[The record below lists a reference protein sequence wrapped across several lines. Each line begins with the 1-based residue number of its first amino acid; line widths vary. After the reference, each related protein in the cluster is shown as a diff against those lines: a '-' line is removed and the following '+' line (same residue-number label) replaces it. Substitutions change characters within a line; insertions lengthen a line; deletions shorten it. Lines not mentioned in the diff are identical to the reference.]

1 MVSSRDVAKLA
12 NVSQSTVSR
21 AYREDVY
28 IDPATKKRVLDA
40 AQQLGY
46 YPNLSARSLRNQQ
59 SGIIGLMLTDVNNL
73 FYASLTKYV
82 ERYATQKG
90 YRVLLTYNDEDPEKE
105 RQCLETLISSR
116 AEGILA
122 IPVSRQNEDMYRV
135 IRNNGISTVQLIRP
149 LYEDMNTVIVNDE
162 QGCYIATKYLLE
174 QGHRRIIITEY
185 SFNQLLPA
193 KLLGYRRACEEFGV
207 DPEPG
212 ILNLPFADNLDGI
225 IAGAIA
231 EYGATAVISST
242 LPFTLA
248 TLKACE
254 SCGLSIPED
263 ISILAYDDNDWL
275 DFLGITTITHPM
287 KQIGDDMIDILIRD
301 IEAYRNREEQ
311 PVEKVLVKPYLLLRQ
326 SVRKLL

>member
-28 IDPATKKRVLDA
+28 IDPVTKKRVLDA

-73 FYASLTKYV
+73 FYAALTKYI
-82 ERYATQKG
+82 EEYATQKG

-122 IPVSRQNEDMYRV
+122 MPVSQKNEDMYQI

-149 LYEDMNTVIVNDE
+149 LYENMNTVIVNDE
-162 QGCYIATKYLLE
+162 QGSYIATKYLLE

-185 SFNQLLPA
+185 SFNQFLPA

-212 ILNLPFADNLDGI
+212 ILNLPFAENLDGI

-231 EYGATAVISST
+231 EYGATAVISSA

-248 TLKACE
+248 TLKACQ
-254 SCGLSIPED
+254 SCGLRIPED
-263 ISILAYDDNDWL
+263 ISILGYDDNDWL

-287 KQIGDDMIDILIRD
+287 KQIGDNMIDILIRD
-301 IEAYRNREEQ
+301 IEAYRGHKEQ

-326 SVRKLL
+326 SVRKIP